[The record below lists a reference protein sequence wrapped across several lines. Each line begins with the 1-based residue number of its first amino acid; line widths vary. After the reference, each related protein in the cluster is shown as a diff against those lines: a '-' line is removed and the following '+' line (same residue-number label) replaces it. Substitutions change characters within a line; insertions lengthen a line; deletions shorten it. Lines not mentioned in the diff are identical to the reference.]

1 MSQPQPDL
9 EKQQSADGE
18 SLPSSPRLAPAL
30 SESEPE
36 VEEKAARREP
46 STKFAPAISP
56 RYTGAGEKDGQ
67 DFHPAA
73 PTRTFSRRQKS
84 ENDQFHI
91 FGGDSSAAKRE
102 NDLER
107 FTSQKG
113 KDQVVVHWEG
123 DDDPEN
129 PQVSL

>member
-56 RYTGAGEKDGQ
+56 RYTGAGEKMVRIFSQLHQPGLSLGGRSQ
-67 DFHPAA
+67 
-73 PTRTFSRRQKS
+73 RTISFTSSEEIVRRR
-84 ENDQFHI
+84 
-91 FGGDSSAAKRE
+91 RE